1 MVDGITLATVFDR
14 ETGQVISG
22 WNRFTIPEAEVRAW
36 VAEQAAGDDRALRRE
51 MEAALEPEWLSVE
64 FPRGGASQSGGRLR
78 VVRGVRKTPGAVL
91 QPWAIPDSPEDAG

>member
-22 WNRFTIPEAEVRAW
+22 WNRFTIP
-36 VAEQAAGDDRALRRE
+36 
-51 MEAALEPEWLSVE
+51 EAALEPEWLSVE